1 MLRYMIVCCGGNY
14 YPIAF
19 KSVGPPASPTAPPTG
34 AIAVPSVAPSATP
47 QVGGLLQQKTFSDFL
62 DEINLQI
69 VQLIIGDNENINLMP
84 KPRQQFR
91 KQW

>member
-34 AIAVPSVAPSATP
+34 AIAVPSVAPSAAPSATP

-69 VQLIIGDNENINLMP
+69 V
-84 KPRQQFR
+84 
-91 KQW
+91 